1 MAGRFAAPP
10 YARRPGMRT
19 RGLRGPASQSGMVLL
34 ETALAIPLLAAVAVA
49 LAWGVS
55 LGATTM
61 LLGDAARQVARDVAR
76 GVAVAEALS
85 AARESAPGASIEVV
99 GEGASVVV
107 VADQRVAAPVPILN
121 GISVTLSQ
129 RVVIP
134 REWT

>member
-1 MAGRFAAPP
+1 MPAA
-10 YARRPGMRT
+10 
-19 RGLRGPASQSGMVLL
+19 QSGMVLL

-76 GVAVAEALS
+76 GVAVAEAIA

-99 GEGASVVV
+99 GEGASVMV
-107 VADQRVAAPVPILN
+107 VADQRVSAPVPILN
-121 GISVTLSQ
+121 GIGVTLSQ